1 MCNMDYLELPIV
13 LRGDERDG
21 VVSQSKSTWR
31 NARDA
36 PLVCDF
42 PLIGNLSEQRAMAIT
57 DRNLTYLSRYFSTQ
71 ESTGPLQPGHSLV
84 ADSLGRVVV
93 VA

>member
-21 VVSQSKSTWR
+21 VVSQSKSTWM

-57 DRNLTYLSRYFSTQ
+57 DRNFIHKSTTWTQ
-71 ESTGPLQPGHSLV
+71 KLV